1 MDSISKLILVLYMPV
16 NRVGD
21 GLFWSR
27 KVDQPFSK
35 IPPPT
40 LPLTS
45 SLGSHYP
52 DPLPP
57 PGHFCLAGWYP
68 ARHQA
73 SISHETLA
81 LPGNMKDQNR

>member
-1 MDSISKLILVLYMPV
+1 MDSISKSILVLYMPV

-27 KVDQPFSK
+27 KVDHPFSK
-35 IPPPT
+35 IPPST
-40 LPLTS
+40 LPLTL
-45 SLGSHYP
+45 SLVSHYP

-73 SISHETLA
+73 SISHGTLA
-81 LPGNMKDQNR
+81 MPGKMKDQNR